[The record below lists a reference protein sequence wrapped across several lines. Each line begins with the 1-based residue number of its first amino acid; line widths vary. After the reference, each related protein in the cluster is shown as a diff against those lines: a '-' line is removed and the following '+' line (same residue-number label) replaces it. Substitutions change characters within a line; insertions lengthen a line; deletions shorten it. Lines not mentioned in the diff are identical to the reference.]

1 MSENLQDN
9 IHVVTSDDKG
19 KVTFANDVIAVIAG
33 LAATEVEG
41 VAGMS
46 GSIMGD
52 IAEILGRKNLT
63 KGVKVEVGNEETAVD
78 LYVIIDYGVKIHNVC
93 ENIQDA
99 VKTSVENMTGL
110 RVVEVNVYIQ
120 GINMNQ
126 EKEAPEP
133 EKQDTPRVK

>member
-1 MSENLQDN
+1 MSENYQES
-9 IHVVTSDDKG
+9 IHVVSSDDKG

-52 IAEILGRKNLT
+52 LAEILGKKNLT
-63 KGVKVEVGNEETAVD
+63 KGVKVEVGTEEAAID

-93 ENIQDA
+93 EAVQEA

-110 RVVEVNVYIQ
+110 KVVEVNVYIQ
-120 GINMNQ
+120 GINMAQ
-126 EKEAPEP
+126 EKSKAESEEP
-133 EKQDTPRVK
+133 VAPRVK

>member
-93 ENIQDA
+93 ENVQDA